1 MKKFIVPACLC
12 LVFFLFPTVDTPAIS
27 IICDLPEFVSS
38 VDVNDQNKTDQQVK
52 TVYTCP
58 MHPEVVQDKPG
69 KCPKCGMDLTAK
81 EVKKD
86 TYLCP
91 MHTEVTQDKPGK
103 CPKCG
108 MNLALKEP
116 VKVADP
122 PKK

>member
-1 MKKFIVPACLC
+1 MRKTILSTLLIFSIVLIASGNGLFKSPDSSDDKSTVLNNEQQKKE
-12 LVFFLFPTVDTPAIS
+12 S
-27 IICDLPEFVSS
+27 
-38 VDVNDQNKTDQQVK
+38 NVK

-58 MHPEVVQDKPG
+58 MHSEVVQDKPG

-86 TYLCP
+86 VYICP
-91 MHTEVTQDKPGK
+91 MHSEVIQDKAGK

-108 MNLALKEP
+108 MNLVLKEQT
-116 VKVADP
+116 KQADP

>member
-1 MKKFIVPACLC
+1 MKKLILIVYSVIAMTVLTSGTNPLSAGKSTCPA
-12 LVFFLFPTVDTPAIS
+12 
-27 IICDLPEFVSS
+27 
-38 VDVNDQNKTDQQVK
+38 DQEQKKETAVK

-58 MHPEVVQDKPG
+58 MHAEIVQEKAG

-86 TYLCP
+86 VYTCP
-91 MHTEVTQDKPGK
+91 MHSEVVQDKPGK

-108 MNLALKEP
+108 MNLALKQPE
-116 VKVADP
+116 KKAES